1 MSRVPWW
8 AVVSAALAP
17 VFLVGGWTVAAARQ
31 PAGYS
36 SSRDSISALAGVAAA
51 DRAVMTTGLVGLG
64 VCHLVTACGLRP
76 ARLAGRL
83 LLAVGGLA
91 TVLVA
96 AFPLPP
102 VGTSQAHGLV
112 AGLAFVTLGLWP
124 AFAWRLGQT
133 APWGLRPYVSFMAA
147 VGLLVL
153 LGLFAAQLSVDG
165 GFVGLT
171 ERLVAGAEAIWP
183 LVVVLTA
190 RLADRTDPLLR

>member
-17 VFLVGGWTVAAARQ
+17 VFLVGGWTLAAVLQ

-36 SSRDSISALAGVAAA
+36 SNRDSISALAGLAAT
-51 DRAVMTTGLVGLG
+51 DRAVMTAGLVGLG

-91 TVLVA
+91 TVLAA
-96 AFPLPP
+96 AFPLPL
-102 VGTSQAHGLV
+102 VGTSQTHGLV
-112 AGLAFVTLGLWP
+112 AGLAFVALGLWP
-124 AFAWRLGQT
+124 AFAWRHGPA
-133 APWGLRPYVSFMAA
+133 APRALRPYVSFIAA
-147 VGLLVL
+147 AGLLVL
-153 LGLFAAQLSVDG
+153 LGLFAEQLAVDG
-165 GFVGLT
+165 ASIGLT
-171 ERLVAGAEAIWP
+171 ERLVAGAEAVWP

-190 RLADRTDPLLR
+190 RLADRAP

>member
-17 VFLVGGWTVAAARQ
+17 VFLVGGWTVAAALQ

-36 SSRDSISALAGVAAA
+36 SNRDSISALAGLAAT
-51 DRAVMTTGLVGLG
+51 DRAVMTAGLVGLG

-96 AFPLPP
+96 AFPLPL
-102 VGTSQAHGLV
+102 VGTSQTHGLV
-112 AGLAFVTLGLWP
+112 AGLAFVALGLWP
-124 AFAWRLGQT
+124 AFAWRHGPA
-133 APWGLRPYVSFMAA
+133 APRALRPYVSFIAA
-147 VGLLVL
+147 AGLLVL

-165 GFVGLT
+165 AFIGLT
-171 ERLVAGAEAIWP
+171 ERLVAGAEAVWP

-190 RLADRTDPLLR
+190 RLADRAP